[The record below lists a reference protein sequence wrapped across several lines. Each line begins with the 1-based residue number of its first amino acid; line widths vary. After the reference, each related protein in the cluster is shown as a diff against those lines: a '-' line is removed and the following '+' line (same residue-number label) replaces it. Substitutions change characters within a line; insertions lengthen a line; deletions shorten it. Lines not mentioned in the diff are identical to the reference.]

1 MNERTNGPINRQ
13 LFKKSKVRIIFTGQ
27 KTTIIAA
34 KETLGV
40 FSLSG
45 KRNFRPRHFSTFLYP
60 FSFTCFLTGLT
71 DSHKQNSSGAGGTL
85 NTP

>member
-45 KRNFRPRHFSTFLYP
+45 KRNFRPRHCSTFL
-60 FSFTCFLTGLT
+60 FLFL
-71 DSHKQNSSGAGGTL
+71 SLAF
-85 NTP
+85 